1 MRVEIM
7 KTVILSLVLFAFVT
21 VTGLSQ
27 QYLER
32 QFKGYINPDELVTIS
47 ANLPFDQAVDL
58 LSKVSESLRG
68 KRIVS
73 TYQSSEPIGLEIE
86 NMQYEKALVVLVQY
100 RGLMYEEKED
110 VVIIKKRGEKI
121 DNRTAENYVSVD
133 SREVKISAVF
143 FEMDVNEARKRG
155 VDWKLIFEK
164 KGLDIGGLLGVDKTK
179 TQSQGTS
186 TVQEPT
192 FDLGVAGDFNIGNF
206 FGEATAIF
214 KFFETENIGEVIASP
229 TIVVRDGRPGRIQVG
244 SDISIK
250 QKDFAGNV
258 IENFFSTGTII
269 NVTPYVINE
278 EGVDYTLLK
287 IIAERSTF
295 VPDPSNTIINKTQA
309 STEVIM
315 LNGEETV
322 IGGLFVNDEVK
333 IRSGV
338 PILKDLPW
346 YVLGLRYIFGSD
358 EARLSN
364 KELVILLKAELVPAL
379 KDRLAGTSSTTPV
392 RDEVLKQREKLKM
405 YQFNQEP
412 GSGN

>member
-1 MRVEIM
+1 M
-7 KTVILSLVLFAFVT
+7 KKIILTLALVLFVAAVGF
-21 VTGLSQ
+21 SQ

-32 QFKGYINPDELVTIS
+32 QFKGYINPDELVTMS
-47 ANLPFDQAVDL
+47 ANLPFDKAVEL
-58 LSKVSESLRG
+58 LNKVSESIKG
-68 KRIVS
+68 KRVVS
-73 TYQSSEPIGLEIE
+73 TVQSAEPIGIEIE
-86 NMQYEKALVVLVQY
+86 NMQYEKALVVLVQF

-110 VVIIKKRGEKI
+110 VVIIKKRGEKV
-121 DNRTAENYVSVD
+121 DNRTADTYVPVD

-155 VDWKLIFEK
+155 VDWKVIFEK
-164 KGLDIGGLLGVDKTK
+164 KGLDLGGLLGIDKTK
-179 TQSQGTS
+179 SQTQGTT

-192 FDLGVAGDFNIGNF
+192 FDLGVAGDFNVGNF

-229 TIVVRDGRPGRIQVG
+229 NVVVRDGRQGRIQVG

-258 IENFFSTGTII
+258 VENFFSTGSII
-269 NVTPYVINE
+269 NVTPFVISE
-278 EGVDYTLLK
+278 EGIDYVLLK
-287 IIAERSTF
+287 IVAERSTF

-315 LNGEETV
+315 LNGEETI

-346 YVLGLRYIFGSD
+346 YVFGLRYLFGSD
-358 EARLSN
+358 EVRLIK
-364 KELVILLKAELVPAL
+364 KELVILLKAELLPTL
-379 KDRLAGTSSTTPV
+379 KDRLAGTNSISPI
-392 RDEVLKQREKLKM
+392 RDEVLKQREKLRM
-405 YQFNQEP
+405 YHFNQQP
-412 GSGN
+412 VSGN

>member
-1 MRVEIM
+1 M
-7 KTVILSLVLFAFVT
+7 KTVILSLVLVAFVS

-32 QFKGYINPDELVTIS
+32 QFKGYMNPDELVTMS
-47 ANLPFDQAVDL
+47 SNLPFNQAVDL
-58 LSKVSESLRG
+58 LSKVSESMKG
-68 KRIVS
+68 KKIVS
-73 TYQSSEPIGLEIE
+73 TYLGTEPIGLEIE

-100 RGLMYEEKED
+100 RGLIFEEKED
-110 VVIIKKRGEKI
+110 VIIIKKRGEKV
-121 DNRTAENYVSVD
+121 DNRTADNYVPVD

-155 VDWKLIFEK
+155 VDWKVIFEK
-164 KGLDIGGLLGVDKTK
+164 KGLDLGGLFGVDRTK
-179 TQSQGTS
+179 TQSTGT
-186 TVQEPT
+186 TVQEPS
-192 FDLGVAGDFNIGNF
+192 FDLGVSSDFNIGNF

-214 KFFETENIGEVIASP
+214 KFFETQNMGEVIASP
-229 TIVVRDGRPGRIQVG
+229 NIVVRDGRQGRIQVG

-250 QKDFAGNV
+250 QKDFAGNI
-258 IENFFSTGTII
+258 IENFFATGTII

-287 IIAERSTF
+287 ITAERSTF

-315 LNGEETV
+315 LNGEETI
-322 IGGLFVNDEVK
+322 IGGLFVNDQVK

-338 PILKDLPW
+338 PFLKDLPW
-346 YVLGLRYIFGSD
+346 YVFGLRYLFGSD
-358 EARLSN
+358 EVRLTK
-364 KELVILLKAELVPAL
+364 KELVILLKAELVPTL
-379 KDRLAGTSSTTPV
+379 KDRLAGINSTAPV

-405 YQFNQEP
+405 YQFNQQL
-412 GSGN
+412 GNDN

>member
-1 MRVEIM
+1 M
-7 KTVILSLVLFAFVT
+7 KKIILTLVLVLFVAAA
-21 VTGLSQ
+21 GLSQ

-32 QFKGYINPDELVTIS
+32 QFKGYINPDELVTMS
-47 ANLPFDQAVDL
+47 ANLPFDKAVEL
-58 LSKVSESLRG
+58 LSKVSESMKG
-68 KRIVS
+68 KRVVS
-73 TYQSSEPIGLEIE
+73 TFQSIDPIGIEIE
-86 NMQYEKALVVLVQY
+86 NMQYEKALVVMVQF

-110 VVIIKKRGEKI
+110 VIIIKKRGEKV
-121 DNRTAENYVSVD
+121 DNRSADTYVPVD

-155 VDWKLIFEK
+155 VDWKVIFEK
-164 KGLDIGGLLGVDKTK
+164 KGLDLGGLLGIDKTK
-179 TQSQGTS
+179 TQTEGAT

-229 TIVVRDGRPGRIQVG
+229 NVVVRDGKQGRIQVG

-258 IENFFSTGTII
+258 VENFFSTGSII
-269 NVTPYVINE
+269 NVTPFVISE
-278 EGVDYTLLK
+278 EGIDYVLLK
-287 IIAERSTF
+287 IVAERSTF

-315 LNGEETV
+315 LNGEETI

-346 YVLGLRYIFGSD
+346 YVFGLRYLFGSD
-358 EARLSN
+358 EVRLIK
-364 KELVILLKAELVPAL
+364 KELVILLKAELLPTL
-379 KDRLAGTSSTTPV
+379 KDRLAGTNSTSPIK
-392 RDEVLKQREKLKM
+392 DEVLRQREKLRM
-405 YQFNQEP
+405 YHFNQQP
-412 GSGN
+412 VSGN

>member
-1 MRVEIM
+1 M
-7 KTVILSLVLFAFVT
+7 KKIILTLVLVLFVAAA
-21 VTGLSQ
+21 GLSQ

-32 QFKGYINPDELVTIS
+32 QFKGYINPDELVTMS
-47 ANLPFDQAVDL
+47 ANLPFDKAVEL
-58 LSKVSESLRG
+58 LSKVSESMKG
-68 KRIVS
+68 KRVVS
-73 TYQSSEPIGLEIE
+73 TVQSAEPIGIEIE
-86 NMQYEKALVVLVQY
+86 NMQYEKALVVLVQF

-110 VVIIKKRGEKI
+110 VVIIKKRGEKV
-121 DNRTAENYVSVD
+121 DNRTADTYVPVD

-155 VDWKLIFEK
+155 VDWKVIFEK
-164 KGLDIGGLLGVDKTK
+164 KGLDLGGLLGIDKTK
-179 TQSQGTS
+179 TQTEGAT

-229 TIVVRDGRPGRIQVG
+229 NVVVRDGKQGRIQVG

-258 IENFFSTGTII
+258 VENFFSTGSII
-269 NVTPYVINE
+269 NVTPFVISE
-278 EGVDYTLLK
+278 EGIDYVLLK
-287 IIAERSTF
+287 IVAERSTF

-315 LNGEETV
+315 LNGEETI

-346 YVLGLRYIFGSD
+346 YVFGLRYLFGSD
-358 EARLSN
+358 EVRLIK
-364 KELVILLKAELVPAL
+364 KELVILLKAELLPTL
-379 KDRLAGTSSTTPV
+379 KDRLAETNSTSPIK
-392 RDEVLKQREKLKM
+392 DEVLRQREKLRM
-405 YQFNQEP
+405 YHFNQQP
-412 GSGN
+412 VSGN

>member
-1 MRVEIM
+1 M
-7 KTVILSLVLFAFVT
+7 KTVILSLVLFSFVT

-32 QFKGYINPDELVTIS
+32 QFKGYINPDELVTMS

-186 TVQEPT
+186 TLQEPT

-229 TIVVRDGRPGRIQVG
+229 TIVVRDGRPGRI
-244 SDISIK
+244 

-358 EARLSN
+358 EVRLSK

-405 YQFNQEP
+405 YQFNQQF
-412 GSGN
+412 GNGN